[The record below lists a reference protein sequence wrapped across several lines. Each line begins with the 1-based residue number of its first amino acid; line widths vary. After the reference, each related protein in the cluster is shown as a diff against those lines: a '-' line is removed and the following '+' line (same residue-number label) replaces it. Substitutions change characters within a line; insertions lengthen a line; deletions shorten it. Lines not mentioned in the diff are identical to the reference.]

1 MERRLTDS
9 EQITWTISMI
19 KQLEKAGIGDV
30 NRLTILRL
38 ELEEGQSILP
48 NEVRYLKE
56 LFQEFQQRQ
65 SQGIPNQTIQDT
77 QNTDHIITKPAKQN
91 KTQQIQWT
99 MEMIEKF
106 QQAQL
111 GDASL
116 LQSIKDDLVAGNEI
130 DQKRTDYIHDVFEKF
145 QQYVTARKLKHQ
157 EIGDFTK
164 LDKII
169 TDLKNGRTLTFLQS
183 DYLDNMSKI
192 LQKPGQHSVS
202 NYNIS
207 NLVGKMKI
215 AKIGDPKKLED
226 ISKRLV
232 NDHLTD
238 EDHDYLMQKA
248 YLMIKTGILSTH

>member
-1 MERRLTDS
+1 MTDS
-9 EQITWTISMI
+9 EQTTWTISMI

-65 SQGIPNQTIQDT
+65 SQGIQNQTIPNT
-77 QNTDHIITKPAKQN
+77 QNADNTIPTPSKQN
-91 KTQQIQWT
+91 KTDQIQWT

-111 GDASL
+111 GDESL
-116 LQSIKDDLVAGNEI
+116 LQSIKDDLIAGNEI
-130 DQKRTDYIHDVFEKF
+130 DQKRTDFIHDVFEKF
-145 QQYVTARKLKHQ
+145 QQYVTARKLKYQ

-183 DYLDNMSKI
+183 DYLENMSKI
-192 LQKPGQHSVS
+192 LQKPGEHSIS
-202 NYNIS
+202 NYNLS

-215 AKIGDPKKLED
+215 AKIGDPKKLEE

-238 EDHDYLMQKA
+238 EEHDYLMQKA